1 MFSYAPEARC
11 ATFLCFGKSMR
22 NRRVVI
28 LVSPPRTTASRSVLG
43 SGLASHAFGFSLKS
57 ELLVQ
62 QKLRGSPLLY
72 CATIAVLRCVEKLAK
87 IFLSLCR
94 IMDPTFDA
102 QQCRESSRK
111 CWRHFLSQQCNCE
124 LFHEIQNYVQG
135 NVFVCTMQWLAVR
148 PQGMRRQSDA
158 KSPCDYSF
166 AAKHHGFTQCTRL
179 RTSKSC
185 IRF

>member
-22 NRRVVI
+22 NRRVI
-28 LVSPPRTTASRSVLG
+28 LVSPPRTTASRCVLG

-124 LFHEIQNYVQG
+124 LFHEIMFKKMFSCASGPPKLCVGKAMQNRRVIMFRRHAPQ
-135 NVFVCTMQWLAVR
+135 FHAV
-148 PQGMRRQSDA
+148 
-158 KSPCDYSF
+158 Y
-166 AAKHHGFTQCTRL
+166 
-179 RTSKSC
+179 
-185 IRF
+185 